1 MFTIKFQ
8 CSCHAKKKKKKMRT
22 DSKIQHLIIYPFR
35 VTLGSILLFI
45 ERIVLSTRFTGVAS
59 NILFT
64 GVEND
69 SNTSRVIASSKTFWF
84 PLDNLEDI
92 FNWVEIQTMC
102 WYGKLSCPNLV
113 PNSSRF
119 YTIFLWV
126 IILQEQLPPWVGR
139 FFKHASK
146 VFTNKRWELL
156 CINSTMVLFSS
167 N

>member
-1 MFTIKFQ
+1 M
-8 CSCHAKKKKKKMRT
+8 CLSCQKKKEKKRKKDENRLKNST
-22 DSKIQHLIIYPFR
+22 SNYLPLSRYFGFYPLVHR
-35 VTLGSILLFI
+35 KNSSIHYI
-45 ERIVLSTRFTGVAS
+45 TGMAS
-59 NILFT
+59 NVLFT
-64 GVEND
+64 RVEND
-69 SNTSRVIASSKTFWF
+69 SNTSRVIASSKAFWF

-113 PNSSRF
+113 PNSSGF

-156 CINSTMVLFSS
+156 CINSTMILFSC